1 MTGTMVYING
11 NFFATYGTYGIAFLV
26 AAEIIRINTAVK
38 EVCLV
43 DENTGEVLL
52 TL

>member
-11 NFFATYGTYGIAFLV
+11 NFFATYGTYGTAFLV
-26 AAEIIRINTAVK
+26 AAEIIRINNAV
-38 EVCLV
+38 EDICLV
-43 DENTGEVLL
+43 SEATGEVLL

>member
-1 MTGTMVYING
+1 MTGTMVYVNG
-11 NFFATYGTYGIAFLV
+11 NFFATYETYGIAFLV

-43 DENTGEVLL
+43 NEETGEVLL

>member
-26 AAEIIRINTAVK
+26 AAEIIRINTGVK